1 VLLIFVASFVSL
13 KLMLFFVNSLFFFFK
28 IIWEIFS

>member
-1 VLLIFVASFVSL
+1 
-13 KLMLFFVNSLFFFFK
+13 MLFFVNSLFFFFK